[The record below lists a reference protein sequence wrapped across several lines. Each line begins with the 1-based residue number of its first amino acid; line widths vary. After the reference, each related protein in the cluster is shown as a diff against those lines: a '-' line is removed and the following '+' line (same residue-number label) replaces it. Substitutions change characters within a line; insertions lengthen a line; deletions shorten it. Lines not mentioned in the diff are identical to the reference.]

1 VADQGGM
8 EGKVTAV
15 TGFEK
20 GSGKTTFLA
29 TLLPLARLCGPVLIA
44 TIGVDGRLKA
54 QEAGRAAA
62 LHVEPGDLVLTT
74 DSFARAASA
83 RLEVLEALPGR
94 TVLGRSLLG
103 RVVRGGEVTL
113 AGAEHFSA
121 LAQVLEQARSEGWA
135 RTALVDGA
143 VNRITQVSALGEVQF
158 VFTARVD
165 PANLVRVSDRL
176 KALVALADLPVAPEP
191 DPSVHRL
198 EGPLTPESRGGLPHD
213 LSALSLEDFTK
224 VFLEPVE
231 LLRLLERVPCSVR
244 RGFPL
249 MGISAALRDVPP
261 EAFHR
266 AVGPAVAA
274 RLLPD
279 PCRVAA

>member
-121 LAQVLEQARSEGWA
+121 LAQVLEQARAEGWA

>member
-1 VADQGGM
+1 MADQGGM

-121 LAQVLEQARSEGWA
+121 LAQVLEQARAEGWA